1 MDEFED
7 VLKKLNKYDRTNV
20 FSKIW
25 FCWMCP
31 YFVKGW
37 KKEVDEDDIYR
48 HRRKHGSELL
58 GNKLDAAWKCEI
70 KNNKKPSLLR
80 VLVKLFLGEVCLI
93 YILICIAESLRMLQ
107 PMLMSRLLS
116 YYDNNATEGN
126 KNEAY
131 MYAVLIVSVLFISVP
146 CLHFFQMNVLQ
157 VGLKLRI
164 ACCALIYR
172 KALKLN
178 KAALGEVTIGQMINL
193 LSNDVSRFDSC
204 LQELHH
210 LWVGPLETV
219 IVMYLTYYYMGYS
232 ALAGPLFLLCFVP
245 FQSYLGKLISKF
257 RLRIA
262 LRTDQRVRLMN
273 EVITGIQVI
282 KMYTWEAAFAK
293 AVDLARGKEMK
304 SIRSASYIRAINVS
318 CALILNRVAIYL
330 CILAYVL
337 TGNVLTSSYVYTMT
351 TYFRLLNSVSMF
363 FPRAVTTAFEVY
375 VSIKRIQ
382 NFLLY
387 EEIEPRAVEAP
398 KITDDE
404 KSCIGIY
411 LKDVSVRWRNDSS
424 DYTLENITIEA
435 VPRRLTVIV
444 GSVGS
449 GKTTLLH
456 VILRELYPVEGTA
469 NIVGAVSYASQEP
482 WLFGASVR
490 QNILF
495 GQKFNKAKYDE
506 VIRVCALE
514 RDFELLS
521 HGDHTLI
528 GERGVS
534 LSGGQRARINLARA
548 VYKEAD
554 IYLLDDP
561 LSAVDTHVGKHLFEK
576 CICGYLGSKCVILV
590 THQLQYLKNANS
602 IYMLEDGKI
611 KASGSYTDVKSSG
624 KVFSRLVSQIE
635 DEEEVRRKSVA
646 PKEKKEHEVQVLEKE
661 SKATGNVP
669 LSVYRDFAKAGGG
682 FLKVLILI
690 LGFVLSQSSDSI
702 AEYYVTWWVNI
713 EQVRSSN
720 TSAPTEATVNVSQSD
735 AKITADDPYANWWLI
750 SLYTSDEGALTYYT
764 LICMAVVVL
773 CLARSLY
780 FFNWCLTVSTR
791 LHKSMMDNIVYSSML
806 FFSKN
811 PSGRILN
818 RFSKDIG
825 SLDELLPFTL
835 LDTVQIGLRVLAISI
850 VIGSLSYWIIIPSI
864 VILVI
869 FYLLRT
875 VYLQTSTAVK
885 RIESITR
892 SPVFTHL
899 STSLQGLTTIRALKA
914 EDALTKEF
922 DNYQNRNS
930 AAYFMFIGASRT
942 FGFWLDAICVI
953 YVGVAIII
961 LLFVKSESF
970 GGNIGLALTQAMGI
984 TGMFQ
989 WGMRQWSELENQM
1002 TSVERVQEYAALKQ
1016 EADEGKYQPP
1026 ENWPDKGKIEFDK
1039 MSLQYT
1045 PEEPFVLKKVTFVI
1059 QPKEKVGIVG
1069 RTGAGKS
1076 SLIQALFRLAHIE
1089 GSILID
1095 NVNTKTVPLK
1105 RLRSSISI
1113 IPQEPV
1119 LFSGTF
1125 RRNLDPFDE
1134 YKDEALWN
1142 ALEEVELK
1150 SMVAELPSG
1159 LNHPVTEGGGNLSV
1173 GQRQLVCLAR
1183 AILRNNKILVMDEAT
1198 SNVDPQTD
1206 ALIQK
1211 TIRKTFH
1218 DCTVLTIAHRLHTV
1232 MDSDKILVMD
1242 AGRSVEFDHP
1252 HLLLQDEESIFY
1264 SLVRQTGKTTAE
1276 ALQKIAEENYKN
1288 RQDAD

>member
-1 MDEFED
+1 MEEFKEE
-7 VLKKLNKYDRTNV
+7 LKKLNKYD
-20 FSKIW
+20 S
-25 FCWMCP
+25 WMCP
-31 YFVKGW
+31 YFVKGC
-37 KKEVDEDDIYR
+37 KKELDEDDIYR
-48 HRRKHGSELL
+48 HRKKHDSAFL
-58 GNKLDAAWKCEI
+58 GNKLEAAWKCEI
-70 KNNKKPSLLR
+70 KNNKQPSLLR

-93 YILICIAESLRMLQ
+93 YILVCIAESLRMLQ
-107 PMLMSRLLS
+107 PILMSRLLS
-116 YYDNNATEGN
+116 YYDNNAAEQN

-131 MYAVLIVSVLFISVP
+131 IYAILIVSVLFISVP
-146 CLHFFQMNVLQ
+146 CLHFFQVNILQ

-193 LSNDVSRFDSC
+193 LANDVSRFESC
-204 LQELHH
+204 LQELHD
-210 LWVGPLETV
+210 LWVGPLETL

-245 FQSYLGKLISKF
+245 FQLYLGKLISKF

-262 LRTDQRVRLMN
+262 LRTDHRVRLMN

-282 KMYTWEAAFAK
+282 KTYTWEAAFSK
-293 AVDLARGKEMK
+293 AVDLARGKETK

-363 FPRAVTTAFEVY
+363 FPRAVTTSFEVY

-387 EEIEPRAVEAP
+387 EEIQPRAVEAP
-398 KITDDE
+398 KVTDDE
-404 KSCIGIY
+404 KSRIGIY
-411 LKDVSVRWRNDSS
+411 LKGVSVKWRNDSS
-424 DYTLENITIEA
+424 DYSLENITMEA

-456 VILRELYPVEGTA
+456 VLLRELYPVEGTA

-495 GQKFNKAKYDE
+495 GQKYNKTKYEE
-506 VIRVCALE
+506 VVRVCALE
-514 RDFELLS
+514 RDFELLA

-528 GERGVS
+528 GERGAS

-548 VYKEAD
+548 VYKDAD

-561 LSAVDTHVGKHLFEK
+561 LSAVDTHVGKDLLEK

-602 IYMLEDGKI
+602 IYMLEDGRI
-611 KASGSYTDVKSSG
+611 KVSGSYTDVKSSG
-624 KVFSRLVSQIE
+624 KVFSGLVSQIE
-635 DEEEVRRKSVA
+635 DEEEVRRKSVV
-646 PKEKKEHEVQVLEKE
+646 PKAKKEHEVQVQEKE
-661 SKATGNVP
+661 AKASGNVP
-669 LSVYRDFAKAGGG
+669 WNVYRDFAKAGGG
-682 FLKVLILI
+682 FLKVLVLI
-690 LGFVLSQSSDSI
+690 LGFILSQSSDSI
-702 AEYYVTWWVNI
+702 AEVNI
-713 EQVRSSN
+713 EQIRSSN
-720 TSAPTEATVNVSQSD
+720 TSASTIPTVSLNQSD
-735 AKITADDPYANWWLI
+735 AKTTVDNPYANWWLI
-750 SLYTSDEGALTYYT
+750 SLFTSNDGALTYYS
-764 LICMAVVVL
+764 LICIAAVVL

-825 SLDELLPFTL
+825 SLDELLPVTL

-850 VIGSLSYWIIIPSI
+850 VIGSLSYWITIPTI

-885 RIESITR
+885 RIESITK

-930 AAYFMFIGASRT
+930 AAYFMFIGASKT

-961 LLFVKSESF
+961 LLFVKSETF

-1016 EADEGKYQPP
+1016 EADEGEYQPP
-1026 ENWPDKGKIEFDK
+1026 EQWPEKGRIEFDK

-1045 PEEPFVLKKVTFVI
+1045 PDEPPVLKKVTFVI
-1059 QPKEKVGIVG
+1059 EPREKVGIVG

-1089 GSILID
+1089 GRILID
-1095 NVNTKTVPLK
+1095 NVDTKTISLK

-1113 IPQEPV
+1113 IPQEP
-1119 LFSGTF
+1119 
-1125 RRNLDPFDE
+1125 
-1134 YKDEALWN
+1134 ALWN

-1150 SMVAELPSG
+1150 SMVAELTAG

-1232 MDSDKILVMD
+1232 IDSDKILVMD
-1242 AGRSVEFDHP
+1242 AGRSVEFGHP
-1252 HLLLQDEESIFY
+1252 HLLLQDEDSIFY
-1264 SLVRQTGKTTAE
+1264 SLVKQTGKTTAE
-1276 ALQKIAEENYKN
+1276 ALQKIAEENYKD

>member
-1 MDEFED
+1 MEEFEEE
-7 VLKKLNKYDRTNV
+7 LKKLNKYDRTNII
-20 FSKIW
+20 SKIW

-31 YFVKGW
+31 FFVKGW
-37 KKEVDEDDIYR
+37 KKEIDEEDIDR
-48 HRRKHGSELL
+48 HRRKHDSERL
-58 GNKLDAAWKCEI
+58 GNKLETAWKCEL
-70 KNNKKPSLLR
+70 KNKQPSLLR
-80 VLVKLFLGEVCLI
+80 AIAKLLLAEICLI
-93 YILICIAESLRMLQ
+93 DILIVTVESLRMLQ
-107 PMLMSRLLS
+107 PLLMARLLS
-116 YYDNNATEGN
+116 YYDNNAAEEN
-126 KNEAY
+126 KSEAY
-131 MYAVLIVSVLFISVP
+131 IYAILIIFVLFVSVLCQHS
-146 CLHFFQMNVLQ
+146 FQMNILQ

-178 KAALGEVTIGQMINL
+178 RTALGEVTIGQIINL
-193 LSNDVSRFDSC
+193 LSNDVARFDTC
-204 LQELHH
+204 FQGLNYI
-210 LWVGPLETV
+210 WVGPLETL

-232 ALAGPLFLLCFVP
+232 ALVGPVFLLGFIPV
-245 FQSYLGKLISKF
+245 QLYLGKLISKF
-257 RLRIA
+257 RLRTA

-282 KMYTWEAAFAK
+282 KMYTWEAAFSK
-293 AVDLARGKEMK
+293 AVEIVRRNEMK
-304 SIRSASYIRAINVS
+304 CIRSASYIRAISMS
-318 CALILNRVAIYL
+318 CGLILNRVAIYL
-330 CILAYVL
+330 CILVYIL

-351 TYFRLLNSVSMF
+351 TFFRLLNSVTMF
-363 FPRAVTTAFEVY
+363 FPQAITVAFEVY
-375 VSIKRIQ
+375 VSIQRIQ
-382 NFLLY
+382 KFLLY
-387 EEIEPRAVEAP
+387 EEIEPRAIQTHKP
-398 KITDDE
+398 TDDE
-404 KSCIGIY
+404 RAHTRIH
-411 LKDVSVRWRNDSS
+411 LKNVSVKWKKESS
-424 DYTLENITIEA
+424 DYVLENITLEA
-435 VPRRLTVIV
+435 GPRQLTLVG

-456 VILRELYPVEGTA
+456 VLLRELYPVEGTA
-469 NIVGAVSYASQEP
+469 TIVGAVSYASQEP

-490 QNILF
+490 KNILF
-495 GQKFNKAKYDE
+495 GEKYEKDKYDE
-506 VIRVCALE
+506 VVRVCALE
-514 RDFELLS
+514 RDLELFP

-548 VYKEAD
+548 VYKDAD

-590 THQLQYLKNANS
+590 THQLQYLKSANS
-602 IYMLEDGKI
+602 IYILEDGKI
-611 KASGSYTDVKSSG
+611 KFSGSYSDVKSSG
-624 KVFSRLVSQIE
+624 QIFSRLVSQIE
-635 DEEEVRRKSVA
+635 DEDEVRRKSVA
-646 PKEKKEHEVQVLEKE
+646 PKEKEEHEVQVQEKE
-661 SKATGNVP
+661 AKASGNVP
-669 LSVYRDFAKAGGG
+669 WSVYRDFAKAGGG
-682 FLKVLILI
+682 TLKVLLLI
-690 LGFVLSQSSDSI
+690 LVFILSTSSDSI
-702 AEYYVTWWVNI
+702 AEYYVTWWVNV

-720 TSAPTEATVNVSQSD
+720 NAALTAPTGNASQSD
-735 AKITADDPYANWWLI
+735 TINDFPYADWWFLPLF
-750 SLYTSDEGALTYYT
+750 SNDQVALTYFSV
-764 LICMAVVVL
+764 ICLAVVVL
-773 CLARSLY
+773 CIIRSLY
-780 FFNWCLTVSTR
+780 FFNWCLTASIK
-791 LHKSMMDNIVYSSML
+791 LHKYMMDNIVYSSML

-825 SLDELLPFTL
+825 SVDEMLPYTMI
-835 LDTVQIGLRVLAISI
+835 DTIQIGLRVVAISV
-850 VIGSLSYWIIIPSI
+850 VIGSLSYWITIPTI

-869 FYLLRT
+869 FYMLRT
-875 VYLQTSTAVK
+875 VFLQTSRNLK

-899 STSLQGLTTIRALKA
+899 SASLQGLTTIRALKA

-930 AAYFMFIGASRT
+930 AAFFLYLGASRS
-942 FGFWLDAICVI
+942 FGFWLDAICVLYI
-953 YVGVAIII
+953 AVAILI
-961 LLFVKSESF
+961 LLFVKSETL

-989 WGMRQWSELENQM
+989 WGMRQWSEMENQM
-1002 TSVERVQEYAALKQ
+1002 ISVERVQEYAVLQQ
-1016 EADEGKYQPP
+1016 ETDEGKDQPP
-1026 ENWPDKGKIEFDK
+1026 LNWPDEGKIEFDK
-1039 MSLQYT
+1039 MSLRYS
-1045 PEEPFVLKKVTFVI
+1045 PDDPFVLKEVTFVI

>member
-1 MDEFED
+1 
-7 VLKKLNKYDRTNV
+7 
-20 FSKIW
+20 
-25 FCWMCP
+25 MCP
-31 YFVKGW
+31 FFVKGW
-37 KKEVDEDDIYR
+37 RKELDEDDIDR
-48 HRRKHGSELL
+48 HRRKHDSERLGS
-58 GNKLDAAWKCEI
+58 KLDAAWKREI
-70 KNNKKPSLLR
+70 KNKQPSLLR
-80 VLVKLFLGEVCLI
+80 AIAKVLLAEMCLI
-93 YILICIAESLRMLQ
+93 DILMIIVESLRMLQ
-107 PMLMSRLLS
+107 PLLMARLLS
-116 YYDNNATEGN
+116 YYDSNAAEEN

-131 MYAVLIVSVLFISVP
+131 IYAILIIFVLFVSVLCQHS
-146 CLHFFQMNVLQ
+146 FQINILQ
-157 VGLKLRI
+157 LGLKLRI

-178 KAALGEVTIGQMINL
+178 RAALGEVTIGQMINL
-193 LSNDVSRFDSC
+193 LSNDVARFDLC
-204 LQELHH
+204 FQGIHYMYI
-210 LWVGPLETV
+210 GPLETLIV
-219 IVMYLTYYYMGYS
+219 IYLTYYYMGYT
-232 ALAGPLFLLCFVP
+232 ALIGPVFLLASIP
-245 FQSYLGKLISKF
+245 MQLYLGKLISKF
-257 RLRIA
+257 RLRTA

-282 KMYTWEAAFAK
+282 KMYTWEAAFSK
-293 AVDLARGKEMK
+293 AVEIVRRNEMK
-304 SIRSASYIRAINVS
+304 CIRSASYIRAISMS
-318 CALILNRVAIYL
+318 CGLVLNRVAIYL
-330 CILAYVL
+330 CILVYIL
-337 TGNVLTSSYVYTMT
+337 TGNVLTSSYVYTLT
-351 TYFRLLNSVSMF
+351 TFFRLLNSVSMF
-363 FPRAVTTAFEVY
+363 FPRAITTSFEVY

-382 NFLLY
+382 NLLLY

-404 KSCIGIY
+404 ESRIGIS
-411 LKDVSVRWRNDSS
+411 LKNVSVKWRNDSS
-424 DYTLENITIEA
+424 DYSLENITMQA
-435 VPRRLTVIV
+435 VSRRLTVIV

-456 VILRELYPVEGTA
+456 VLLRELYPVEGTA
-469 NIVGAVSYASQEP
+469 NIMGSVSYASQES
-482 WLFGASVR
+482 WLFGGSVR

-495 GQKFNKAKYDE
+495 GQKYNKSKYDE
-506 VIRVCALE
+506 VVRVCALE
-514 RDFELLS
+514 RDFELLP

-548 VYKEAD
+548 VYKDAD
-554 IYLLDDP
+554 IYLFDDP

-590 THQLQYLKNANS
+590 THQLQYLKSANS
-602 IYMLEDGKI
+602 IYMLKDGAI
-611 KASGSYTDVKSSG
+611 KVAGSYTDVKSSG

-635 DEEEVRRKSVA
+635 DEEEVRRKSAV
-646 PKEKKEHEVQVLEKE
+646 PKEKKEHEVQILEKE
-661 SKATGNVP
+661 AKAAGNVP
-669 LSVYRDFAKAGGG
+669 FSVYRNFAKAGGG
-682 FLKVLILI
+682 FVKVLILI

-713 EQVRSSN
+713 EQIRSSN
-720 TSAPTEATVNVSQSD
+720 TSAPTIPKFSVNQSD
-735 AKITADDPYANWWLI
+735 AETTADDPYANWWLI
-750 SLYTSDEGALTYYT
+750 SLFTSDESALTYYSF
-764 LICMAVVVL
+764 ICVAVVVL
-773 CLARSLY
+773 CLSRSLY
-780 FFNWCLTVSTR
+780 FFNWCLTVSSK

-850 VIGSLSYWIIIPSI
+850 VIGSLSYWITIPTI

-892 SPVFTHL
+892 SPIFTHL
-899 STSLQGLTTIRALKA
+899 SMSLQGLTTIRALRA
-914 EDALTKEF
+914 EDALTREF

-953 YVGVAIII
+953 YVGVAILI

-1002 TSVERVQEYAALKQ
+1002 TSVQRVQEYAVLKQ

-1026 ENWPDKGKIEFDK
+1026 ETWPEKGKIEFDK

-1045 PEEPFVLKKVTFVI
+1045 PDEPFVLKKVTFVI
-1059 QPKEKVGIVG
+1059 QSREKVGIVG

-1095 NVNTKTVPLK
+1095 NVNTKTIPLR

-1134 YKDEALWN
+1134 YKDEASFKLY
-1142 ALEEVELK
+1142 
-1150 SMVAELPSG
+1150 
-1159 LNHPVTEGGGNLSV
+1159 SV
-1173 GQRQLVCLAR
+1173 
-1183 AILRNNKILVMDEAT
+1183 
-1198 SNVDPQTD
+1198 
-1206 ALIQK
+1206 
-1211 TIRKTFH
+1211 
-1218 DCTVLTIAHRLHTV
+1218 
-1232 MDSDKILVMD
+1232 
-1242 AGRSVEFDHP
+1242 
-1252 HLLLQDEESIFY
+1252 
-1264 SLVRQTGKTTAE
+1264 
-1276 ALQKIAEENYKN
+1276 
-1288 RQDAD
+1288 

>member
-1 MDEFED
+1 
-7 VLKKLNKYDRTNV
+7 
-20 FSKIW
+20 
-25 FCWMCP
+25 MCP
-31 YFVKGW
+31 FFVKGW
-37 KKEVDEDDIYR
+37 RKELDEDDIDR
-48 HRRKHGSELL
+48 HRRKHDSERLGS
-58 GNKLDAAWKCEI
+58 KLDAAWKREI
-70 KNNKKPSLLR
+70 KNKQPSLLR
-80 VLVKLFLGEVCLI
+80 AIAKVLLAEMCLI
-93 YILICIAESLRMLQ
+93 DILMIIVESLRMLQ
-107 PMLMSRLLS
+107 PLLMARLLS
-116 YYDNNATEGN
+116 YYDSNAAEEN

-131 MYAVLIVSVLFISVP
+131 IYAILIIFVLFVSVLCQHS
-146 CLHFFQMNVLQ
+146 FQINILQ
-157 VGLKLRI
+157 LGLKLRI

-178 KAALGEVTIGQMINL
+178 RAALGEVTIGQMINL
-193 LSNDVSRFDSC
+193 LSNDVARFDLC
-204 LQELHH
+204 FQGIHYMYI
-210 LWVGPLETV
+210 GPLETLIV
-219 IVMYLTYYYMGYS
+219 IYLTYYYMGYT
-232 ALAGPLFLLCFVP
+232 ALIGPVFLLASIP
-245 FQSYLGKLISKF
+245 MQLYLGKLISKF
-257 RLRIA
+257 RLRTA

-282 KMYTWEAAFAK
+282 KMYTWEAAFSK
-293 AVDLARGKEMK
+293 AVEIVRRNEMK
-304 SIRSASYIRAINVS
+304 CIRSASYIRAISMS
-318 CALILNRVAIYL
+318 CGLVLNRVAIYL
-330 CILAYVL
+330 CILVYIL
-337 TGNVLTSSYVYTMT
+337 TGNVLTSSYVYTLT
-351 TYFRLLNSVSMF
+351 TFFRLLNSVTMF
-363 FPRAVTTAFEVY
+363 FPQAITVAFEVY
-375 VSIKRIQ
+375 VSVQRIQ
-382 NFLLY
+382 KFLLY
-387 EEIEPRAVEAP
+387 EEIEPRAIQVQKSTA
-398 KITDDE
+398 DE
-404 KSCIGIY
+404 RAHTRIH
-411 LKDVSVRWRNDSS
+411 LKNVSVKWNEKSS
-424 DYTLENITIEA
+424 DYVLEKITLEA
-435 VPRRLTVIV
+435 GPSQLTLIG

-456 VILRELYPVEGTA
+456 VLLRELYPAEGTA
-469 NIVGAVSYASQEP
+469 SIVGAVSYASQEP
-482 WLFGASVR
+482 WLFAASVR

-495 GQKFNKAKYDE
+495 GEKYDKDKYDE
-506 VIRVCALE
+506 VVRVCALE
-514 RDFELLS
+514 RDFELFP

-548 VYKEAD
+548 VYKDAD

-576 CICGYLGSKCVILV
+576 CICGYLDSKCVILV
-590 THQLQYLKNANS
+590 THQLQYLKRANS
-602 IYMLEDGKI
+602 IYILEDGKI
-611 KASGSYTDVKSSG
+611 NVSGSYADVKSSG
-624 KVFSRLVSQIE
+624 QIFSRLVSQIE
-635 DEEEVRRKSVA
+635 DEEEVRRKSAA
-646 PKEKKEHEVQVLEKE
+646 PKEKEEHEVQVLEKE
-661 SKATGNVP
+661 TKATGNVP
-669 LSVYRDFAKAGGG
+669 WSVYKDFIKSGGG
-682 FLKVLILI
+682 MTKVLFLI
-690 LGFVLSQSSDSI
+690 LVFVLSTSSDSV

-713 EQVRSSN
+713 EQIRSSN
-720 TSAPTEATVNVSQSD
+720 TSAPTIPKFSVNQSD
-735 AKITADDPYANWWLI
+735 AETTADDPYANWWLI
-750 SLYTSDEGALTYYT
+750 SLFTSDESALTYYSF
-764 LICMAVVVL
+764 ICVAVVVL
-773 CLARSLY
+773 CLSRSLY
-780 FFNWCLTVSTR
+780 FFNWCLTVSSK

-850 VIGSLSYWIIIPSI
+850 VIGSLSYWITIPTI

-892 SPVFTHL
+892 SPIFTHL
-899 STSLQGLTTIRALKA
+899 SMSLQGLTTIRALRA
-914 EDALTKEF
+914 EDALTREF

-953 YVGVAIII
+953 YVGVAILI

-1002 TSVERVQEYAALKQ
+1002 TSVQRVQEYAVLKQ

-1026 ENWPDKGKIEFDK
+1026 ETWPEKGKIEFDK

-1045 PEEPFVLKKVTFVI
+1045 PDEPFVLKKVTFVI
-1059 QPKEKVGIVG
+1059 QSREKVGIVG

-1095 NVNTKTVPLK
+1095 NVNTKTIPLR

-1150 SMVAELPSG
+1150 SMVAELPAG

-1183 AILRNNKILVMDEAT
+1183 AILRNNRILVMDEAT

-1206 ALIQK
+1206 GLIQK

-1232 MDSDKILVMD
+1232 MDSDKVLVMD

-1252 HLLLQDEESIFY
+1252 HLLLQNEESIFY